1 MAAMSVIGAM
11 WASGLI
17 GSASTGSDWYF
28 RSCRYRRTRRPSPA
42 QDGAG
47 VAAAAG
53 ECGCQV
59 KTANRRFRQR
69 HEAAGLRR
77 EAIDRA
83 LGRVKIVMNR
93 LGGRHFA
100 LDDGAGDPGEIAI
113 EIAYDPIHP
122 AFPADP
128 LSVGVAIGP
137 IRQSIDADH
146 RHEIGAIRVQFGIDL
161 IVGDEAVRRYARSGV
176 VPTKRPRLPYVG
188 KRHHPSRQYR
198 RRIAAHAKLA
208 RTAAEPK
215 RDRPQ

>member
-1 MAAMSVIGAM
+1 MLKESS
-11 WASGLI
+11 SGYDPNGRAGEPIIRAGVYRTEPVLV
-17 GSASTGSDWYF
+17 

-42 QDGAG
+42 QDGAS

-83 LGRVKIVMNR
+83 LGRVKIVMKR
-93 LGGRHFA
+93 LGGRRFVM
-100 LDDGAGDPGEIAI
+100 DDGAGDPGEIAI

-122 AFPADP
+122 AFPAHP

-137 IRQSIDADH
+137 IRQSI
-146 RHEIGAIRVQFGIDL
+146 
-161 IVGDEAVRRYARSGV
+161 
-176 VPTKRPRLPYVG
+176 
-188 KRHHPSRQYR
+188 
-198 RRIAAHAKLA
+198 
-208 RTAAEPK
+208 
-215 RDRPQ
+215 